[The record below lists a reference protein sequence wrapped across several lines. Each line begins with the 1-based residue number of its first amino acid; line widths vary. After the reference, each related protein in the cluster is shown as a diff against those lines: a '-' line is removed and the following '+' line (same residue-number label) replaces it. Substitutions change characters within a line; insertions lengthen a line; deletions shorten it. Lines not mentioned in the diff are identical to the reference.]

1 MDSSNDNTK
10 DFLVIGAGSIGRR
23 HIQCLYD
30 LGVQNVYIS
39 DPSQE
44 IRTKTCG
51 LFNIRKS
58 FECVDDAIQRR
69 YDGVIVAVPNHLH
82 AEIACKVIEA
92 KMDLMLE
99 KPIEINL
106 ESALKIKKAVEANN
120 VICHIAYCFRFN
132 PGLQDIFKILQSNRL
147 GKVYS
152 ADIISAYY
160 LPDWRP
166 GADYRMTYSAQRS
179 QGGGVCLDLSHQYDY
194 FRWLF
199 GEAKEILSVT
209 KKVSDLEIDVEDVS
223 ETIIVT
229 EKDVIGRVHLDYLS
243 RAQRHR
249 LFVYAREGVLEY
261 DFIKGQLSVTTAG
274 EEFTQLK
281 QYSTDRNV
289 IYRNQLRHF
298 MDCVRER
305 KQPLV
310 PPNDAIKTL
319 ELALEARQG
328 FRY

>member
-1 MDSSNDNTK
+1 
-10 DFLVIGAGSIGRR
+10 
-23 HIQCLYD
+23 
-30 LGVQNVYIS
+30 
-39 DPSQE
+39 
-44 IRTKTCG
+44 
-51 LFNIRKS
+51 
-58 FECVDDAIQRR
+58 
-69 YDGVIVAVPNHLH
+69 
-82 AEIACKVIEA
+82 
-92 KMDLMLE
+92 MDLMLE

-106 ESALKIKKAVEANN
+106 ESALKIKNAVEANN

-132 PGLQDIFKILQSNRL
+132 LGLQDIFKILQSNRL

-166 GADYRMTYSAQRS
+166 GADYRTTYSAQRS

-243 RAQRHR
+243 RAHRHR
-249 LFVYAREGVLEY
+249 LFVYASEGVLEY
-261 DFIKGQLSVTTAG
+261 DFIKGQLSVTTSG

-289 IYRNQLRHF
+289 MYRNQLRHF
-298 MDCVRER
+298 MDCVGER

-310 PPNDAIKTL
+310 SPDDAIKTL